1 MVQRLRTLL
10 LLATLALVVLA
21 ADANAQAT
29 LNTYTAR
36 VVSADPYATPKPL
49 FVAIV
54 DAFSTADVSHDRE
67 SEILT
72 IVIPF
77 QFEQQ
82 WLIDLVEQAGFELMG
97 LWLNGEDI
105 FDRPV
110 AVDKPVQLATDNSTP
125 LTTTTADE

>member
-1 MVQRLRTLL
+1 MQQRLYTLSL
-10 LLATLALVVLA
+10 IATLAVVFLA
-21 ADANAQAT
+21 GDANAQAT

-36 VVSADPYATPKPL
+36 VVSADPNATPKPL

-54 DAFSTADVSHDRE
+54 DAFSTANVSHDRE

-105 FDRPV
+105 FDRPLPPD
-110 AVDKPVQLATDNSTP
+110 ANQ
-125 LTTTTADE
+125 